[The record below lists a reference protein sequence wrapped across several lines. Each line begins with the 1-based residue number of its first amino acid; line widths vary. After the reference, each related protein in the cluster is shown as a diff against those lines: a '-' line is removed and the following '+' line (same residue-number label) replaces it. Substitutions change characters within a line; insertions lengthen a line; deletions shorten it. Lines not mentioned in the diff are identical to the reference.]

1 MQLNHKTGN
10 PNMTTSHNFHWCQF
24 ITAQGP
30 DTMNGNAVTL
40 TITTETDTHN
50 ITLFDLPEDAAR
62 RLVDGCND
70 APSPTIDGTKPQV
83 PWDAMS
89 DDIQWVARDEDGEF
103 AGYMEKPIA
112 GPDYWAGNG
121 LNIST
126 VKINPGTCDWRD
138 SLVQRPAK

>member
-1 MQLNHKTGN
+1 
-10 PNMTTSHNFHWCQF
+10 MTTSHNFYLCQS

-30 DTMNGNAVTL
+30 GTMNGGAVTL
-40 TITTETDTHN
+40 TVTTETDTHDV
-50 ITLFDLPEDAAR
+50 TLFDLPEDAAR

-70 APSPTIDGTKPQV
+70 AQPAPDATKPQV

-89 DDIQWVARDEDGEF
+89 DDIKWLARDEDGEF
-103 AGYMEKPIA
+103 AGYKEKPIA

-121 LNIST
+121 VNISG
-126 VKINPGTCDWRD
+126 VKIDPGTCDWRD